1 MALTGTRFSG
11 SLSPGY
17 FKRLKQEEAQRSL
30 VGGQAISGETL
41 EGLTGKALGDVYGER
56 MRSLQQSH
64 QQKYGQMDL
73 DVAERKLKIEEEAQ
87 ENKALGEKIAGIGT
101 AIGTVATFIPGVGM
115 VIGPAITAASKLAS
129 RAVSPSSGAFQPL
142 IQPFK
147 SKRTTMRMDA
157 PFKST
162 PEMQYGPTQ
171 KGVESQWPSEARYTG
186 ATQESTTSTGE
197 SIWPSET
204 RFMNMGSQLLFG
216 SGNK

>member
-56 MRSLQQSH
+56 MASLQQSH
-64 QQKYGQMDL
+64 RQKYGQMDL
-73 DVAERKLKIEEEAQ
+73 DIGERRLEIEEEAQ
-87 ENKALGEKIAGIGT
+87 KNKALGETIS
-101 AIGTVATFIPGVGM
+101 GVGNLVGM
-115 VIGPAITAASKLAS
+115 AIPFVGPAISG
-129 RAVSPSSGAFQPL
+129 VSSLFGAGG
-142 IQPFK
+142 
-147 SKRTTMRMDA
+147 TTMRMDA

-162 PEMQYGPTQ
+162 PGMQYGT
-171 KGVESQWPSEARYTG
+171 GSE
-186 ATQESTTSTGE
+186 
-197 SIWPSET
+197 WPSET

-216 SGNK
+216 SGGK